1 MAKITP
7 FRGTRPVRDKV
18 HLVASRSYV
27 SYTPS
32 NLRGKLDTNPFSFI
46 HIINPEYNKPG
57 RKSRGIEKFRK
68 IRERYLQFIESR
80 VFQRDENPA
89 YYLYEQRHHNHSYLG
104 VIAGVSVE
112 DYHSGRILKHEAT
125 LQKRE
130 KMFAQYLGT
139 TGFNAEPVLLAHRN
153 SHELKK
159 MYLRICSERPEYEF
173 TTADRAEH
181 RLWVIDH
188 PADIDEITRLYSGIE
203 ELYIAD
209 GHHRTASSARLYQ
222 SGQSPA
228 ALRESSA
235 YFMALLIAEDSL
247 HIDSFYRLLQLEDLH
262 LETLLK
268 NLEKDFIVESI
279 QAPPTPE
286 NTQKHEFSMYCN
298 GQWYLL
304 RLRQKPPASARPIE
318 KLDAEILTNFILAPH
333 LGIRDL
339 RSDSRITFEPG
350 YIAPEEIAKRID
362 RGSSTL
368 AFGLHPVEMA
378 ELKNIADSG
387 CIMPPK
393 STYIE
398 PKLRSGLIIYDLNEP
413 L

>member
-1 MAKITP
+1 M
-7 FRGTRPVRDKV
+7 

-27 SYTPS
+27 SYTPA

-46 HIINPEYNKPG
+46 HIINPEYNQPG
-57 RKSRGIEKFRK
+57 RKSRGLEKFRK
-68 IRERYLQFIESR
+68 IRERYLEFIESR
-80 VFQRDENPA
+80 VFQRDEKPA
-89 YYLYEQRHHNHSYLG
+89 YYLYEQRHHHHSYLG

-112 DYHSGRILKHEAT
+112 DYHSGHILKHEAT

-153 SHELKK
+153 SDELKQL
-159 MYLRICSERPEYEF
+159 YQRVCSDRPEYEF

-181 RLWVIDH
+181 RLWIIDH
-188 PADIDEITRLYSGIE
+188 PADIAEITRLYRDIE

-209 GHHRTASSARLYQ
+209 GHHRTASSARLYE

-228 ALRESSA
+228 ALHESSA
-235 YFMALLIAEDSL
+235 YFMALLIAEESL
-247 HIDSFYRLLQLEDLH
+247 HIDSFYRLLQLDDLN
-262 LETLLK
+262 LEALLA
-268 NLEKDFIVESI
+268 NLEKEFSVHRIPT
-279 QAPPTPE
+279 PPTPE
-286 NTQKHEFSMYCN
+286 NTKKHQFSMYCN
-298 GQWYLL
+298 GQWYSL
-304 RLRQKPPASARPIE
+304 RLRKEPPATARPIDR
-318 KLDAEILTNFILAPH
+318 LDAEILTNSILAPL

-339 RSDSRITFEPG
+339 RSDSRISFEPG
-350 YIAPEEIAKRID
+350 YIAPDEIARRID
-362 RGSSTL
+362 RGSYTL